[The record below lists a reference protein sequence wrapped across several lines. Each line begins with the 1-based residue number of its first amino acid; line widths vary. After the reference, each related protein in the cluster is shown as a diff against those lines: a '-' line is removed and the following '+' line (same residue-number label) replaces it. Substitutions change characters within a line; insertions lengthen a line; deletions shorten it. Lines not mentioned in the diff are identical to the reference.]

1 MNQRENDDLRP
12 EYPVELI
19 RSGIRGKYA
28 KQFKEG
34 SNVVVIDPDLSDAFP
49 NSEPSTRRCGTTSPA
64 KSGLPLNPPLQ
75 PTANPLRGLS
85 AAELGRYALR

>member
-1 MNQRENDDLRP
+1 MNQCENDDLRP

-28 KQFKEG
+28 KQSKEG

-49 NSEPSTRRCGTTSPA
+49 KSEA
-64 KSGLPLNPPLQ
+64 VN
-75 PTANPLRGLS
+75 
-85 AAELGRYALR
+85 EALRDYLASQERAAT